1 MTVWLKSAISDFDVS
16 SAIEEI
22 GYIDW
27 GTNHHI
33 FAGDIVYIYMGKP
46 TQKIIYKTECVRDD
60 LSEKELTDYSK
71 FYRVPLS
78 SSAVSNRVSK
88 KYIRLQPIINLEK
101 SLGDELSLNELVANG
116 MAKSYVRDTRILEN
130 KPDLVKYIYEAEEK
144 IEMDTIDSLIPKGI
158 PNTVAERMV
167 KTRIGQGVFKQK
179 LLLESQECCIC
190 GLSEMSLLIA
200 SHIKPWKD
208 CTSNERLDE
217 NNGLLLC
224 PAHDALFDKG
234 YITFSNDGKMV
245 ISPRLDE
252 TTKRLMNIDSSS
264 KLKLSK
270 NNKKYMAFHRSK
282 IFK

>member
-16 SAIEEI
+16 SAIEEV

-33 FAGDIVYIYMGKP
+33 FAGDIVYIYMGRP
-46 TQKIIYKTECVRDD
+46 TQKILYKTECVKDD
-60 LSEKELTDYSK
+60 LTEKELTDYSQ

-101 SLGDELSLNELVANG
+101 SLGDELSLKELVANG
-116 MAKSYVRDTRILEN
+116 MAKSYVRDTRKLEN
-130 KPDLVKYIYEAEEK
+130 KPDLLKYIYEVEEK
-144 IEMDTIDSLIPKGI
+144 LEMDTIDSLVPKGT
-158 PNTVAERMV
+158 PNTVAERIV
-167 KTRIGQGVFKQK
+167 KTRVGQGLFKQK

-190 GLSEMSLLIA
+190 GLTEKSLLIA

-208 CTSNERLDE
+208 CTSNERLDKH
-217 NNGLLLC
+217 NGLLLC

-234 YITFSNDGKMV
+234 YITFNNNGKVV
-245 ISPRLDE
+245 ISSRLDE
-252 TTKRLMNIDSSS
+252 TAKRLMNMDSSS
-264 KLKLSK
+264 KIKLSN